1 MRLWPLAFA
10 CAFLSGCSTPPPGR
24 ALFWWKTAFD
34 PDSSELAALRTLGIA
49 RMHVRLFDVDAENGS
64 AHPVAAL
71 EWKAPLPRGIEPVPT
86 VFVRERALRGL
97 DRGAARELAA
107 LIWSE
112 TRFRMAGSARP
123 WRELLVDCDWTESTK
138 EPYFALLSALGDSCH
153 ASGRILSSTIRLHQ
167 LRDRS
172 RTGVPP
178 VDRGLLMFYNM
189 GRISASP
196 TDTSLLDLEAGRSWL
211 AGSKPYPLPL
221 DPALPLWEWTI
232 QLRDGAVV
240 DLLQRTGSEEID
252 RAGWIARDSAGTRR
266 AKREGFLDGH
276 FLREGD
282 LLKVEAV
289 RMPALREAAGML
301 VDFLPRDRGRTVVLF
316 DLDRR
321 NLVRLPPDS
330 LETIYVRFGAA
341 RQRSP

>member
-1 MRLWPLAFA
+1 MRSWLLAFA
-10 CAFLSGCSTPPPGR
+10 CAFVCGCSNPSPGR
-24 ALFWWKTAFD
+24 SLFWWKTVFD

-49 RMHVRLFDVDAENGS
+49 RMHVRLFDVDVYNGVVY
-64 AHPVAAL
+64 PVAAL
-71 EWKAPLPRGIEPVPT
+71 EWKAPIPEGIEPVPT
-86 VFVRERALRGL
+86 IFLRERALEGL
-97 DRGAARELAA
+97 DRNEARKLAA
-107 LIWSE
+107 HIWSE
-112 TRFRMAGSARP
+112 TRVRMAPSGRP

-138 EPYFALLSALGDSCH
+138 EPYFAILAALGDSCH
-153 ASGRILSSTIRLHQ
+153 AGGRILSSTIRLHQ

-196 TDTSLLDLEAGRSWL
+196 SDTSLLDLSAGRSWL

-252 RAGWIARDSAGTRR
+252 RSGWIARDSSGTRR

-276 FLREGD
+276 FLRGSD
-282 LLKVEAV
+282 LLKSESVQ
-289 RMPALREAAGML
+289 MPALRQAADML
-301 VDFLPRDRGRTVVLF
+301 ADFLPPDRDRTVVLF

-321 NLVRLPPDS
+321 NLARLPPDS
-330 LETIYVRFGAA
+330 LEPIYARLGAVRQG
-341 RQRSP
+341 SP